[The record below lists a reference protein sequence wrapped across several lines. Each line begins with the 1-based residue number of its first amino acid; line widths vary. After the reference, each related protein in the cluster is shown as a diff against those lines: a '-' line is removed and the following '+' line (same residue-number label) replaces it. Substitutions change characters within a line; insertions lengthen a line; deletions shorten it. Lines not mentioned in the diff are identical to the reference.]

1 MKERRVY
8 MQDFSGSRKSK
19 TALWGIAGIA
29 TVVLMWTT
37 VAAGSGRPSSARE
50 AQVGAQAPISQARS
64 FLATWRK
71 PAKLV
76 PAGPAFRA
84 SVARG
89 KTIGW
94 VTVTNDIPFTQQ
106 MLSGARA
113 AAKVLGFKIQLC
125 NGKGQVT
132 EWVRCYQQFIA
143 QKVDIILSQSI
154 DPRILKSSIAAAN
167 RANIPVI
174 TSSSNFSEAKK
185 LWPGTRAEDSQPFR
199 LVSQLMGASAVV
211 QSNGRANAL
220 IITSNEVY
228 VAPGQ
233 VKSIQSQFTKYCPS
247 TCKSRVVNIAI
258 ADWQTKIPVAVQ
270 TAITADPDLNYI
282 IPLYD
287 GEVPFAVAGVHAAN
301 AEDRVRV
308 ISFNASPGV
317 MDFLK
322 KRDVHSAN
330 VGVWIVHH
338 GWAAMDQAARVLAG
352 QRNIPA
358 LRDPKLATRLFD
370 YTNVDSLNFKSENTW
385 YGKVN
390 LAAFYKKQWRMK

>member
-1 MKERRVY
+1 MQRVS
-8 MQDFSGSRKSK
+8 QWRKRK
-19 TALWGIAGIA
+19 AAVWGIAGIA
-29 TVVLMWTT
+29 IVLLIWTT
-37 VAAGSGRPSSARE
+37 VAAGSSGPSSAKD
-50 AQVGAQAPISQARS
+50 AQADAQAP
-64 FLATWRK
+64 LAQVRANLAKWRK

-76 PAGPAFRA
+76 PAGPAFNA
-84 SVARG
+84 SAARG

-94 VTVTNDIPFTQQ
+94 VSVTTDIPFTQQ

-113 AAKVLGFKIQLC
+113 AAKILGFKIQLC

-132 EWVRCYQQFIA
+132 EWVRCFDQFIA
-143 QKVDIILSQSI
+143 QKVDLILSQSI
-154 DPRILKSSIAAAN
+154 DPRIIKSSIAAAN
-167 RANIPVI
+167 KANIPVT
-174 TSSSNFSEAKK
+174 TSSSNFSEAKR
-185 LWPGTRAEDSQPFR
+185 LWPGTRAEDAQPFL
-199 LVSQLMGASAVV
+199 LVSRLMGDSAIV
-211 QSNGRANAL
+211 QTNGNVNAL
-220 IITSNEVY
+220 IITSNEVF

-233 VKSIQSQFTKYCPS
+233 VKAIQGEFTKYCAS
-247 TCKSRVVNIAI
+247 TCKSKVVNISI
-258 ADWQTKIPVAVQ
+258 ADWQTKIPTAVQ
-270 TAITADPDLNYI
+270 TAITANPDLNTV

-330 VGVWIVHH
+330 AGVWIIHH

-352 QRNIPA
+352 QRNIKA
-358 LRDPKLATRLFD
+358 LRDPKLTTRLFD
-370 YTNVDSLNFKSENTW
+370 YTNVDSLDMTKPDTW
-385 YGKVN
+385 YGKLN